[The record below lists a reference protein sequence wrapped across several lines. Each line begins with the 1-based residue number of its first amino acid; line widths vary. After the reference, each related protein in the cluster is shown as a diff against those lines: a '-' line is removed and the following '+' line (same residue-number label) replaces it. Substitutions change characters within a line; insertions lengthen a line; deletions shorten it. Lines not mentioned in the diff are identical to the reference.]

1 MSGDFIWEFGQNNK
15 KIAEFMTG
23 TKTKPN
29 LCKPIINPKNAKR
42 KSNLKLSKC
51 RILPLIH
58 HQARTEY
65 PLVYPSI
72 TSSPKQ
78 IFKKKNYHS

>member
-29 LCKPIINPKNAKR
+29 LCKPITQKMQKEN
-42 KSNLKLSKC
+42 
-51 RILPLIH
+51 
-58 HQARTEY
+58 QT
-65 PLVYPSI
+65 
-72 TSSPKQ
+72 
-78 IFKKKNYHS
+78 